1 MRLSQLMRILWVH
14 RAMSMWIIVSV
25 VAVALAASLLLPK
38 KYTGESAVVV
48 DAHGIDP
55 LAQDGVMQSAQ
66 EANYVAT
73 QVDVI
78 DSHNVALKV
87 VDRMKLTAD
96 PQIVEKFNDKTGGV
110 GSIRDWAADE
120 ILKSL
125 TVKPSRDS
133 DVIFVE
139 YTSKSPQA
147 AADITNAFSE
157 GYLEASLEL
166 KTDPA
171 RRQAG
176 WFAQQVNDL
185 RATLE
190 TAQGKLSAY
199 QAQHGLIGTD
209 NDNNNSNKIDVETAR
224 LTELSNRFVDAQAAM
239 YDAETRQQQMND
251 AAAKGLADESVN
263 VQQNPLLQ
271 NLKTELARSTAKFAE
286 VSQRYDHNHP
296 QYISAQAEL
305 ESLRGK
311 VAAEVANANAAV
323 SREARV
329 AKQNVA
335 DLQRAMD
342 QQRKRILDL
351 QHNQD
356 EYSVLKRDEES
367 ARTAYDSA
375 MQRGGETK
383 LESRLKNTN
392 TAILNYAFPP
402 MKPSSPRLLL
412 NLALGVILGSMLA
425 VGASLIRERFDQRI
439 HTRTDLL
446 EGAGIAVLAELPVVN
461 ISLRRYRRRRG
472 WFRPRGKRPRMEPKI
487 VEKL

>member
-1 MRLSQLMRILWVH
+1 
-14 RAMSMWIIVSV
+14 MWIVLSV
-25 VAVALAASLLLPK
+25 LGVAVAASLLLPK

-48 DAHGIDP
+48 DARGIDP
-55 LAQDGVMQSAQ
+55 LAQDSAMQSQQ

-78 DSHNVALKV
+78 ESHNVALKV
-87 VDRMKLTAD
+87 VDRLKLTAD
-96 PQIVEKFNDKTGGV
+96 PEIVRKFNDKTGGV
-110 GSIRDWAADE
+110 GSIRDWTADE

-139 YTSKSPQA
+139 FTSRSPQA
-147 AADITNAFSE
+147 AADIANAFSE
-157 GYLEASLEL
+157 GYIQTSLEL
-166 KTDPA
+166 KVDPA

-176 WFAQQVNDL
+176 WFDQQVNDL
-185 RATLE
+185 RTALE
-190 TAQGKLSAY
+190 AAQRKLSTY
-199 QAQHGLIGTD
+199 QAQHGVIGAD
-209 NDNNNSNKIDVETAR
+209 QDNNNKLDVETAR

-251 AAAKGLADESVN
+251 AAAKGLSDESVN

-271 NLKTELARSTAKFAE
+271 NLKTELARATAKFAQ

-305 ESLRGK
+305 ESLRSK
-311 VAAEVANANAAV
+311 VAAEVANANAGVA
-323 SREARV
+323 REARI
-329 AKQNVA
+329 AKQNTA

-356 EYSVLKRDEES
+356 QYAVLKRDEES

-375 MQRGGETK
+375 MQRGGDAK

-392 TAILNYAFPP
+392 TAVLNYAFPP

-412 NLALGVILGSMLA
+412 NLALGFILGSMLA
-425 VGASLIRERFDQRI
+425 VGASLMRERFDQRI
-439 HTRTDLL
+439 HTRMDLL
-446 EGAGIAVLAELPVVN
+446 EGAGIAVLAELPRVH
-461 ISLRRYRRRRG
+461 ISMRRYRRRRG
-472 WFRPRGKRPRMEPKI
+472 WFRPKGKKPRLEPRIMEKF
-487 VEKL
+487 